1 MAPVATNE
9 TQAPVANNGPVKAV
23 KKAAEP
29 LFNPF
34 YSPTVASDKD
44 DSDYKY
50 AKYKVRTTA
59 AAVLLLRLP
68 ASCPSWRCPRCADA
82 DVFVALSCHCSRT
95 GLTSSGSPSRS
106 SL

>member
-9 TQAPVANNGPVKAV
+9 TQAPVTNNGPVKAV

-44 DSDYKY
+44 DSRQVSVVEALKLESETLKDLDHPNIVQYLGFEE
-50 AKYKVRTTA
+50 T
-59 AAVLLLRLP
+59 
-68 ASCPSWRCPRCADA
+68 PR
-82 DVFVALSCHCSRT
+82 FLSMYVYF
-95 GLTSSGSPSRS
+95 GLG
-106 SL
+106 L

>member
-9 TQAPVANNGPVKAV
+9 SQAPVTNNGPVKAV

-50 AKYKVRTTA
+50 AKYKVRTPAVA
-59 AAVLLLRLP
+59 ATP
-68 ASCPSWRCPRCADA
+68 PCFPSIRAMSAMR
-82 DVFVALSCHCSRT
+82 
-95 GLTSSGSPSRS
+95 
-106 SL
+106 

>member
-9 TQAPVANNGPVKAV
+9 SQAPVANNGPVKAV

-59 AAVLLLRLP
+59 AAVVATPPCFLSIRAMP
-68 ASCPSWRCPRCADA
+68 AM
-82 DVFVALSCHCSRT
+82 L
-95 GLTSSGSPSRS
+95 
-106 SL
+106 

>member
-9 TQAPVANNGPVKAV
+9 TQAPVTNHGPVKAV

-50 AKYKVRTTA
+50 AKYKVRTPA
-59 AAVLLLRLP
+59 AAAAAATP
-68 ASCPSWRCPRCADA
+68 PC
-82 DVFVALSCHCSRT
+82 FLSIRAMSAMR
-95 GLTSSGSPSRS
+95 
-106 SL
+106 

>member
-9 TQAPVANNGPVKAV
+9 SQAPVTNNGTVKAA

-50 AKYKVRTTA
+50 AKYKVRTTSA
-59 AAVLLLRLP
+59 TVVATPVFPRRSV
-68 ASCPSWRCPRCADA
+68 AS
-82 DVFVALSCHCSRT
+82 T
-95 GLTSSGSPSRS
+95 Q
-106 SL
+106 